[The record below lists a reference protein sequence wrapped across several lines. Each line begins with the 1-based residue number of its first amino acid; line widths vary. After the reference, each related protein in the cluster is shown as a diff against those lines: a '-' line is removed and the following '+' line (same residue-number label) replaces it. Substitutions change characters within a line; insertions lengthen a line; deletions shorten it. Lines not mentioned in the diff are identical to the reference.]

1 MNTQKSRRPEPYVWV
16 SWITK
21 LLAGESSCLWS
32 AWFRAHFQTAKA
44 QNGLD
49 LGTWQIDHSAML
61 RKVAA
66 EHEAEG
72 LEVFTEVQNA
82 FNLKGRI
89 GTLAGKPDVVAVN
102 GKVGLITDTKT
113 GTPKASDRV
122 QVLTYMWALPKTN
135 PAFADVKFDGRVVYK
150 TGYVL
155 IPAEEAGEVFIRQV
169 CDLMR
174 VICGDAEPHKAPS
187 FKECKFCPIG
197 PEDCVDRV
205 QGELSHHGETD
216 EF

>member
-1 MNTQKSRRPEPYVWV
+1 MNAKTTRRPEPYVWV

-32 AWFRAHFQTAKA
+32 AWFRAHYQTAKT
-44 QNGLD
+44 QNGFD
-49 LGTWQIDHSAML
+49 LGNWQLDHTAML

-72 LEVFTEVQNA
+72 LEVFTEDQNT
-82 FNLKGRI
+82 FLLKGRI
-89 GTLAGKPDVVAVN
+89 GTLAGKPDVVALN
-102 GKVGLITDTKT
+102 GTAGLITDTKT
-113 GTPKASDRV
+113 ETPKASDRI

-135 PAFADVKFDGRVVYK
+135 PAFAEVKFSGRVVYK
-150 TGYVL
+150 TGFVL
-155 IPAEEAGEVFIRQV
+155 ISAEEADEAFVRQV
-169 CDLMR
+169 SDLMR
-174 VICGDAEPHKAPS
+174 VVCGEAEPHKAPS

-197 PEDCVDRV
+197 PEDCLDRV
-205 QGELSHHGETD
+205 RGESAYQGETD